1 MSLNGLDDVKLKEA
15 HDTAVAEPGGW
26 FLLKY
31 VSRDEVELLGKG
43 NGGIV
48 EIRNAISAYEEP
60 SPLFGFLRYRRRN
73 VLIKYVPEDCS
84 RLVQARVTV
93 HFNAV
98 TERFSPHDTVF
109 PITNA
114 KELRDTS
121 LSAACSLHTASGSTS
136 SSTSSLRRRRLM
148 EIAEDA
154 EEDNRNRQSTVLE
167 ERPPTAKTP
176 SISGATAPPDEP
188 PPSGLAP
195 LILQKAKTLDLETFP
210 PPPREPEVR
219 PHSPTKEIDEA
230 QPRKSSQ
237 STRPELYSTYG
248 SMGRPK
254 VKLGP
259 RPSLDVTGRPHTSG
273 ATSHYRPVSTL
284 PAGLKIFSKGSRR
297 GSNRPQ
303 SQYGG
308 EAPSMILSPPPLPS
322 SDMSQSSQATPS
334 RPHTSGG
341 RPPLSPRPLTL
352 TATNPPKTPTITP
365 EKARLM
371 KALEMRKKQMG
382 SPAPVPQ
389 DPVPLSLSA
398 GLNGPAGEIKV
409 TSETPKEVQDSL
421 AMLNDMAKGDES
433 EVAFDASSTLKTD
446 ESDATRSDSYPV
458 SPVGPSEQAESTR
471 ASSISES
478 TDETVQEG
486 NTPKPAATEPDLQ
499 LNSKELEF
507 VKSEDVKPSHLEKDT
522 APSGIQHVKADAFIP
537 PDVSGQPAPAKTQ
550 NDEKTPD
557 EISASDIISEKRN
570 EITQNSVGED
580 DLSVH
585 KVESQVQVV
594 PMTESKLN
602 PETIVSV
609 TTEAG
614 GVVPTSTIENLQP
627 IVAEESKAMDIDKS
641 PSSNDVAEPLVATAP
656 AEEPKVPVQSETR
669 PVSNASAK
677 WRIPRSKFSM
687 QDLKAEEPVPSI
699 PTEPLPPSQDQS
711 NFSIPQKS
719 PVGSTFSTDTK
730 KSLAPSEQDGSSLN
744 KRKKRRGLVEPIR
757 TDIELTD
764 RSGHNSDAHFS
775 SDDDLMDELQSAVV
789 QEAQPISVSKSPIS
803 PSFPVAKKSD
813 GWRNRFSRAASNP
826 LKKDDKDSQ
835 NLTVPS
841 KEPTRSISAGAAYLN
856 RINQEPA
863 KPIAKKVNLGSGI
876 SQRIKALE
884 KFSSTPDGSPGK
896 TSTAPPPGSSPAF
909 FSVRK
914 ASIRG
919 ASRSPSIAD
928 RANSF
933 TQNTPSPPG
942 SRESSPEA
950 RKIRERAGSIK
961 NRVSTFEPNPIP
973 VNQPMPTRARPESI
987 SVTARIIR
995 DPSEPFLPKPEAGK
1009 DPTLYTPLD
1018 LKQSP
1023 LVIDHQKAV
1032 TPPKET
1038 IQERRL
1044 SKEKRNS
1051 SASEATN
1058 ATPKARRSSITIVK
1072 DMISDRRASFA
1083 ERRRSINLEKENLS
1097 SMNLKTPS
1105 RPPSVKSPSRPP
1117 STHASP
1123 MFGSHQRTL
1132 SISSRKSTSSREQ
1145 QNGMLS
1151 PAGDSSSSVNEEKSD
1166 KKSNRASRMLRRMS
1180 SSLSSGRKAIAH
1192 AVSPTLREDPEP
1204 IASFDSHSFV
1214 SSHPTTPSTP
1224 NVNIGDVNVQFPD
1237 SLLWKRRSMMLD
1249 SHGFLILSAA
1259 LTSNGNTKGKTT
1271 GGSTRRFHLSEFRLP
1286 AVPDMEME
1294 ELPNSVVLDFFEG
1307 GGLQIACEDRAGQG
1321 HILQVLQEAHRTWAA
1336 QGQ

>member
-48 EIRNAISAYEEP
+48 EIRNAIAAYEEP

-176 SISGATAPPDEP
+176 SISGATAPPTDEPP

-195 LILQKAKTLDLETFP
+195 LILQKARTLDLETFP

-219 PHSPTKEIDEA
+219 PHSPTKTIDEA

-322 SDMSQSSQATPS
+322 NDMSQSSQATPS

-341 RPPLSPRPLTL
+341 RPPLSPRPLIL
-352 TATNPPKTPTITP
+352 TAASTPKTPTITP

-371 KALEMRKKQMG
+371 KALEMRKKQMS

-389 DPVPLSLSA
+389 VPVPSSPNA
-398 GLNGPAGEIKV
+398 GLTSPTVETKRI
-409 TSETPKEVQDSL
+409 SETPKEVQDSL
-421 AMLNDMAKGDES
+421 AMLNDMAKGDDS
-433 EVAFDASSTLKTD
+433 EAAFDASSTLKTD

-486 NTPKPAATEPDLQ
+486 NTPKPAATKPDLQ
-499 LNSKELEF
+499 PSNKEPEL
-507 VKSEDVKPSHLEKDT
+507 VKSEDVEPSDT
-522 APSGIQHVKADAFIP
+522 V
-537 PDVSGQPAPAKTQ
+537 
-550 NDEKTPD
+550 
-557 EISASDIISEKRN
+557 SEKQN
-570 EITQNSVGED
+570 EITQNSVDED

-585 KVESQVQVV
+585 EVESRVQGV
-594 PMTESKLN
+594 PVTESQN
-602 PETIVSV
+602 DPETIMSSA
-609 TTEAG
+609 TETG
-614 GVVPTSTIENLQP
+614 EVIPTSTIEDLQP
-627 IVAEESKAMDIDKS
+627 AV
-641 PSSNDVAEPLVATAP
+641 
-656 AEEPKVPVQSETR
+656 
-669 PVSNASAK
+669 
-677 WRIPRSKFSM
+677 
-687 QDLKAEEPVPSI
+687 
-699 PTEPLPPSQDQS
+699 
-711 NFSIPQKS
+711 KS

-730 KSLAPSEQDGSSLN
+730 RSLAPSEQGGLSLN

-789 QEAQPISVSKSPIS
+789 QEAKPISVSKSPIS
-803 PSFPVAKKSD
+803 PSFPVTKKSD

-835 NLTVPS
+835 NLAVPS
-841 KEPTRSISAGAAYLN
+841 KEPTRSISASAAYLN

-896 TSTAPPPGSSPAF
+896 PSTAPPPGSSPAF

-973 VNQPMPTRARPESI
+973 MNPPTTRARPESI

-995 DPSEPFLPKPEAGK
+995 DPSEPFLQKPEVGK
-1009 DPTLYTPLD
+1009 DPTLYAPLD

-1051 SASEATN
+1051 GASEATN
-1058 ATPKARRSSITIVK
+1058 ATPKARRSSITVVK

-1097 SMNLKTPS
+1097 STNLKTPS

-1151 PAGDSSSSVNEEKSD
+1151 PAGDSSSSVNEDKSD

-1192 AVSPTLREDPEP
+1192 AVSPTVREDPEP

-1259 LTSNGNTKGKTT
+1259 LTSSGNTKSKTT
-1271 GGSTRRFHLSEFRLP
+1271 GGATRRFHLSEFRLP

-1321 HILQVLQEAHRTWAA
+1321 HVLQVLQEAHRTWAA

>member
-15 HDTAVAEPGGW
+15 HDAAAVEPGGW

-31 VSRDEVELLGKG
+31 VSRDEVELMGKG

-48 EIRNAISAYEEP
+48 EIRNAIASYEEP
-60 SPLFGFLRYRRRN
+60 SPLFGFLHYRRRN

-109 PITNA
+109 PITNS
-114 KELRDTS
+114 KELRDTT

-167 ERPPTAKTP
+167 ERPPTAKAP
-176 SISGATAPPDEP
+176 SVSEVPTFLPDEP
-188 PPSGLAP
+188 PPSGLTPSISAP
-195 LILQKAKTLDLETFP
+195 SRVIDLETFP
-210 PPPREPEVR
+210 PPPREPQFSEN
-219 PHSPTKEIDEA
+219 PPPSPTKTIDES

-248 SMGRPK
+248 SIGRPK

-273 ATSHYRPVSTL
+273 AASHYRPVSTL
-284 PAGLKIFSKGSRR
+284 PAGLKLFSKGSRR
-297 GSNRPQ
+297 GANRPQ
-303 SQYGG
+303 SHYGG
-308 EAPSMILSPPPLPS
+308 ETPSMTISPPPVPN
-322 SDMSQSSQATPS
+322 DMSQLFQATPS

-341 RPPLSPRPLTL
+341 RPPLSPRPLIQPPASTL
-352 TATNPPKTPTITP
+352 KTPTITP
-365 EKARLM
+365 EKARLL
-371 KALEMRKKQMG
+371 KAMEMRKKQM
-382 SPAPVPQ
+382 SAPVHTDRPCPSASLVSP
-389 DPVPLSLSA
+389 PVDR
-398 GLNGPAGEIKV
+398 I
-409 TSETPKEVQDSL
+409 SETPKEVHDSL
-421 AMLNDMAKGDES
+421 AMLDGMAKGNDS
-433 EVAFDASSTLKTD
+433 AIAFDASSTLKTD

-471 ASSISES
+471 ASSISEL

-486 NTPKPAATEPDLQ
+486 NSAKPL
-499 LNSKELEF
+499 
-507 VKSEDVKPSHLEKDT
+507 
-522 APSGIQHVKADAFIP
+522 
-537 PDVSGQPAPAKTQ
+537 
-550 NDEKTPD
+550 
-557 EISASDIISEKRN
+557 
-570 EITQNSVGED
+570 
-580 DLSVH
+580 
-585 KVESQVQVV
+585 
-594 PMTESKLN
+594 
-602 PETIVSV
+602 
-609 TTEAG
+609 
-614 GVVPTSTIENLQP
+614 
-627 IVAEESKAMDIDKS
+627 
-641 PSSNDVAEPLVATAP
+641 VAEPELEVTEKQAEKFNSPDQPLDSSMSIEKDVEVDDVEPVPEVAAVPNQSSSQTATTDYVESEISQESRSMVTEDLDRNHESMQNEEEEIQDRSDGHQSQPVPVVADEPIGKDTETTGTSTADPATEDAKPIVEDTILTDKAPSANDVENLNATAT
-656 AEEPKVPVQSETR
+656 AEELVVPPQQETR
-669 PVSNASAK
+669 PVSTASAK
-677 WRIPRSKFSM
+677 WKIPRSKFSM
-687 QDLKAEEPVPSI
+687 QDLKAEDAIPSI
-699 PTEPLPPSQDQS
+699 PTEPVPSSENQS
-711 NFSIPQKS
+711 RFSVPRKS
-719 PVGSTFSTDTK
+719 PVESTFSTDTK
-730 KSLAPSEQDGSSLN
+730 RSLTENEQDGKSS

-757 TDIELTD
+757 TDIDLTD
-764 RSGHNSDAHFS
+764 RSGHNSDSHFS
-775 SDDDLMDELQSAVV
+775 SDEDLMDELQSAVV
-789 QEAQPISVSKSPIS
+789 QEAKPISVSKSPIS
-803 PSFPVAKKSD
+803 PMFPTSKKADS
-813 GWRNRFSRAASNP
+813 WRNRFSRAASNP
-826 LKKDDKDSQ
+826 LRKDEPDSQ
-835 NLTVPS
+835 LLTIPTKDPS
-841 KEPTRSISAGAAYLN
+841 RSVSASAAYLN

-884 KFSSTPDGSPGK
+884 KFSTTPGATPSPPTTGP
-896 TSTAPPPGSSPAF
+896 TAGSSPSF

-919 ASRSPSIAD
+919 ASKSPSIAD

-933 TQNTPSPPG
+933 TQNTPSPSG

-950 RKIRERAGSIK
+950 KKIRERSGSIK
-961 NRVSTFEPNPIP
+961 NRVGAFESSPIP
-973 VNQPMPTRARPESI
+973 MNQPGRARPRSRPESRPESI

-995 DPSEPFLPKPEAGK
+995 DPSQPFQPQSEVSK
-1009 DPTLYTPLD
+1009 DPFAFAPLD

-1044 SKEKRNS
+1044 SKERRNS
-1051 SASEATN
+1051 TASDATN
-1058 ATPKARRSSITIVK
+1058 STPKAKRSSITIVK
-1072 DMISDRRASFA
+1072 EMISDRRSSFA
-1083 ERRRSINLEKENLS
+1083 ERRRSINLEPSNS
-1097 SMNLKTPS
+1097 SSTNLKTPS

-1123 MFGSHQRTL
+1123 MHGHHGRSL
-1132 SISSRKSTSSREQ
+1132 SISSRKSTSSRD
-1145 QNGMLS
+1145 QNNTLS
-1151 PAGDSSSSVNEEKSD
+1151 PAGDSSPSINEEKSD

-1180 SSLSSGRKAIAH
+1180 SSLSSGRKALAH
-1192 AVSPTLREDPEP
+1192 AVSPTVREDPEP
-1204 IASFDSHSFV
+1204 INNGSQSLA

-1249 SHGFLILSAA
+1249 SQGFLILSPA
-1259 LTSNGNTKGKTT
+1259 LTASGNTKNKTS
-1271 GGSTRRFHLSEFRLP
+1271 GGATRRFHLSEFRP
-1286 AVPDMEME
+1286 PVIPDVEMQ

-1307 GGLQIACEDRAGQG
+1307 GGLQMACEDRARQGQM
-1321 HILQVLQEAHRTWAA
+1321 LEVLQEAHNTWAA